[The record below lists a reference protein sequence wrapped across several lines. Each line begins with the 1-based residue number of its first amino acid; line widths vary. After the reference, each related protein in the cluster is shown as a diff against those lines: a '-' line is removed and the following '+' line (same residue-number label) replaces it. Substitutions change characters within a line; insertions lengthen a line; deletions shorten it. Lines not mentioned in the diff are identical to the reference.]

1 MPASRYLVYPLGT
14 AFGSL
19 AQLAVSV
26 AQDAAVSAP
35 VALAQLA
42 IVLMPGPAASRIIE
56 LLGAW
61 AMRASIASAV
71 AAMLAL
77 AVIAAWRRVPAL
89 ALALWSVGPLVALAL
104 PQLSADLPLT
114 LASALLAATV
124 AAAVILP
131 LRGLPGDVAAPARPA
146 SMVAAATG
154 RRRALAVV
162 GAVAMVTLLVGAGI
176 RASRRALARVTAAGP
191 LPSTELRAAAPP
203 EPLEDPPVV
212 ARARVEPDVTPN
224 PDFYVIDEAIVDPS
238 VDVERWRLHVDGHVR
253 LAYELTFDDLIALPG
268 VEQQH
273 TLECISNDVGGPL
286 ISNALWRGIPVRRL
300 LERAGVLEG
309 AIKVSFRSVEGYSS
323 AIPLDLALDER
334 TLIAYGM
341 NGVALPRE
349 HGFPAR
355 LLIPG
360 RYGMKNVKWLAGLE
374 VTTTDHLGFWER
386 RGWTDEAVVETMSRI
401 DTPRSHDLLR
411 PGVPVVIAGVA
422 YAGARGVV
430 RVEVSTDDQRTWQ
443 PAELGRQLSRITWR
457 RWAYVWTPPA
467 AGWYR
472 LAVRAWDDRGPQVR
486 DERETL
492 PLGATGI
499 HSYQVEARP

>member
-1 MPASRYLVYPLGT
+1 MRASRYLIYPLAT
-14 AFGSL
+14 VLGSL
-19 AQLAVSV
+19 GQASISV
-26 AQDAAVSAP
+26 AQDTAVSAP

-42 IVLMPGPAASRIIE
+42 IVLMPGPAATRIVE
-56 LLGAW
+56 LLGPW
-61 AMRASIASAV
+61 AMRASIAGAML
-71 AAMLAL
+71 AMLAL
-77 AVIAAWRRVPAL
+77 AVVAAWHRAPLL
-89 ALALWSVGPLVALAL
+89 ALAAWAVGPLAAIAL
-104 PQLSADLPLT
+104 PQVSADLPLT
-114 LASALLAATV
+114 LASAVLAATV

-131 LRGLPGDVAAPARPA
+131 SATVRAGAAPTSALP
-146 SMVAAATG
+146 
-154 RRRALAVV
+154 RRHVLALV
-162 GAVAMVTLLVGAGI
+162 GAVAAVTVLASAGI

-191 LPSTELRAAAPP
+191 LPETDVRAAAPADP
-203 EPLEDPPVV
+203 PEDPPLV
-212 ARARVEPDVTPN
+212 ARARLDPDVTPN
-224 PDFYVIDEAIVDPS
+224 PDFYVVDEAIVDPA
-238 VDVERWRLHVDGHVR
+238 VDVERWRLRVDGHVR
-253 LAYELTFDDLIALPG
+253 VPYELAFDDLISLPG

-309 AIKVSFRSVEGYSS
+309 AIKVNVRSVEGYES

-360 RYGMKNVKWLAGLE
+360 RYGMKNVKWLVGLD

-386 RGWTDEAVVETMSRI
+386 RGWTDEASVETMSRI

-411 PGVPVVIAGVA
+411 PGTQVVIGGVA

-443 PAELGRQLSRITWR
+443 AAELGRQLSRIAWR

-472 LAVRAWDDRGPQVR
+472 IAVRAWDVRGPQVR

-499 HSYQVEARP
+499 HSYQVEARAR